1 MLALWHSNPELQII
15 HGHTKIW
22 AENGQKRGKGKK
34 LASNLTLLVL
44 GQPNRYTVKMGQI
57 RVSQ

>member
-34 LASNLTLLVL
+34 LASNLTLL
-44 GQPNRYTVKMGQI
+44 GQPNRYTLKMGQI